1 LHEEFLS
8 RTLHDFFLATLRAGG
23 AAVTL
28 ASSPHREAMVRL
40 LERDGIDVASLRKAG
55 LYTELDVGEV
65 RSYCEVGHAIGSAR
79 LDQVVGE
86 AVAAA
91 AQTVRPPTARLM
103 IYGELVAELW
113 SRRNFVDLCTVER
126 WWNQLATRL
135 PFTLV
140 CGYPIREFAEAGTE
154 ARLLEIYAMHST
166 VIPPDSYPTFEMEK
180 RILDAQASVLGSATA

>member
-1 LHEEFLS
+1 MAPRRLPRNPSQSEAPYGFEASPCHHAALFYLHEEFLS

-91 AQTVRPPTARLM
+91 AQTVRPPTA
-103 IYGELVAELW
+103 
-113 SRRNFVDLCTVER
+113 
-126 WWNQLATRL
+126 
-135 PFTLV
+135 
-140 CGYPIREFAEAGTE
+140 
-154 ARLLEIYAMHST
+154 
-166 VIPPDSYPTFEMEK
+166 
-180 RILDAQASVLGSATA
+180 GS